1 MLVSILIHAQLPCI
15 DSISFKIQHLPEPE
29 KAQIQNFCNWVEN
42 NPESSTRSTPDSP
55 IMGVIKGSGDVATQ
69 KVSTFGDSK
78 EDAPGAEKSA
88 PSSASTEKP
97 SPSTSAAA
105 AGEARGSGSSG
116 TRIIPFQSLPSS
128 VQEEL
133 GKELFDD
140 PLLTPGNMKK
150 LQDSMKWIYKFVQV
164 SLISSQ
170 SVLASSCLQF
180 DKLAVFL
187 QDVANR
193 SFLKS
198 HALYK
203 TLDNRKLLSQ
213 KDAEIAKRIDQAL
226 AMRNQ
231 LYETNRKHTRET
243 YELK

>member
-42 NPESSTRSTPDSP
+42 NPESSTRSAPDSP
-55 IMGVIKGSGDVATQ
+55 IMGVIKGSGDVATR
-69 KVSTFGDSK
+69 KVSTSRDSK

-140 PLLTPGNMKK
+140 PLLTPENMKK

-180 DKLAVFL
+180 DKLIVFL

-203 TLDNRKLLSQ
+203 FG
-213 KDAEIAKRIDQAL
+213 
-226 AMRNQ
+226 
-231 LYETNRKHTRET
+231 
-243 YELK
+243 

>member
-1 MLVSILIHAQLPCI
+1 M
-15 DSISFKIQHLPEPE
+15 
-29 KAQIQNFCNWVEN
+29 
-42 NPESSTRSTPDSP
+42 STSR
-55 IMGVIKGSGDVATQ
+55 
-69 KVSTFGDSK
+69 DSK
-78 EDAPGAEKSA
+78 EDAPGPEKSA

-140 PLLTPGNMKK
+140 PLLTPENMKK

-180 DKLAVFL
+180 DKLTVFL

-193 SFLKS
+193 SFLKL